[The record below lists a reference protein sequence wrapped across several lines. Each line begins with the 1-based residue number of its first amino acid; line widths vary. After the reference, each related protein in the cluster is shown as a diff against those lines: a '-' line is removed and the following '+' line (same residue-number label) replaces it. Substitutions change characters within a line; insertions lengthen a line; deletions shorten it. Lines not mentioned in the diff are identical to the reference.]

1 MAQAEIY
8 LMPTT
13 TKYDLSP
20 YSKFREY
27 GPDYN
32 RSIAVSCADI
42 EDAEAKGN
50 QSAADYFHNEL
61 LLRVGAITLDT
72 FHERNRSL

>member
-1 MAQAEIY
+1 MATAGIH
-8 LMPTT
+8 LVPTT

-20 YSKFREY
+20 YSKYREY

-32 RSIAVSCADI
+32 RSIAVSCADV
-42 EDAEAKGN
+42 EDAQAKGN
-50 QSAADYFHNEL
+50 QRDAAYFHNVL
-61 LLRVGAITLDT
+61 LLRVGAIDLDT